1 MYSRLP
7 QSEPPATPFLFLP
20 ADVLTVP
27 LLMRVQE
34 SMAADAA
41 PADTAGIED
50 VEHHELPSNLNT
62 MEAEQLQAVCASYGI
77 SYEEGDRKSALI
89 GRIEAARYKH
99 EPQMLLEGGKQTL
112 ALTDGSKGEGK
123 AKGKGVKRGR
133 ADDDDDDDDDEEEE
147 YRPEEAGA
155 VKTTKNKK
163 KSKNQPAAAPAA
175 TAKAT
180 SAAAAAAAAAAP
192 PIGPRGQA
200 ARGLVKARRTADGGM
215 EYKVRWQGCEKEED
229 TWLSSTA
236 LPPKMIARFEKK
248 IAEKK
253 KALQN
258 AATS

>member
-1 MYSRLP
+1 
-7 QSEPPATPFLFLP
+7 
-20 ADVLTVP
+20 
-27 LLMRVQE
+27 
-34 SMAADAA
+34 MAADAA

-112 ALTDGSKGEGK
+112 ALTDGSKGKGK
-123 AKGKGVKRGR
+123 AKGKGLKRGR
-133 ADDDDDDDDDEEEE
+133 ADDDDDDDDDDDEEE

-155 VKTTKNKK
+155 VKTTQNKK

-175 TAKAT
+175 AAPAAAAKAT
-180 SAAAAAAAAAAP
+180 PAAAAAAAAAAP
-192 PIGPRGQA
+192 PTGPRGQA
-200 ARGLVKARRTADGGM
+200 ARGIVKARGTADGGM
-215 EYKVRWQGCEKEED
+215 EYKVRWEGCEKEED
-229 TWLSSTA
+229 TWLSSAA
-236 LPPKMIARFEKK
+236 LPPKMITRFEKK

-253 KALQN
+253 KALQD